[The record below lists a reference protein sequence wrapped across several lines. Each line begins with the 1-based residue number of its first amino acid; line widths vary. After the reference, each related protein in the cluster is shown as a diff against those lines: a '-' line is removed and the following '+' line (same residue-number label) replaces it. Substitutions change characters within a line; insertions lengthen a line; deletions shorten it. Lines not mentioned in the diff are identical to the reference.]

1 MGKPE
6 LIAQLKALSEAL
18 GRELS
23 LDGTVDQLQARIAEA
38 ENELA
43 LLNEGDD
50 ELTERLDALSELL
63 GRQLSTEGTIDELQA
78 RIAAAES
85 ELSVKQGGNSN
96 DGTGSNAEK
105 VRPLRRK
112 IKLLTTLHVL
122 HYPHA
127 QDLAVTEVVVAGST
141 IIVDSAEAALLIP
154 RHAVAV

>member
-43 LLNEGDD
+43 LLNEGA
-50 ELTERLDALSELL
+50 E
-63 GRQLSTEGTIDELQA
+63 EGSDELQA

-85 ELSVKQGGNSN
+85 ELSAQGGDKKS
-96 DGTGSNAEK
+96 GTGTEDNTL
-105 VRPLRRK
+105 PLRRK

-122 HYPHA
+122 HYP
-127 QDLAVTEVVVAGST
+127 QGKNLAVAEVVVAGST
-141 IIVDSAEAALLIP
+141 VIVDSTEAALLIP
-154 RHAVAV
+154 EHAVAV